1 MKLKQHWQTN
11 LVFNQ
16 FCEGNSSYNYSGF
29 CQKVL
34 KKRDL
39 EIGYKRCKRSYEDF
53 FSILKDCYYEIYN
66 YFNSSDLLKNYKFS
80 DFYDFSLVEFE
91 NIKNFNQD
99 KIDDFNTFVIYLKEN
114 FAQFSNDLNVWKNS

>member
-1 MKLKQHWQTN
+1 MCIYLFIWIETQ
-11 LVFNQ
+11 LI
-16 FCEGNSSYNYSGF
+16 YNYSGF

-39 EIGYKRCKRSYEDF
+39 EIGYKRCKKSYEDF

-99 KIDDFNTFVIYLKEN
+99 KIDFGW
-114 FAQFSNDLNVWKNS
+114 SNGATGKWCL